1 MAAFRFPTPPEGA
14 EALPLRAVI
23 PGLLFILCI
32 DVAGVAGVGGPL
44 IGLWSIVSAVVPW
57 ITILVMRR
65 RPSSLGY
72 VRGRW
77 LAEFGWGMLAGAIW
91 RGLSMALSVAWLDG
105 SILGLVGGFVW
116 VPLVEETFFRGYL
129 GRALSVRLGRWR
141 GIILQAVL
149 FAMLPGHWAQG
160 WPALAGI
167 FAFGVLAGWLVE
179 TRRTLWIG
187 WGAHAFANVL
197 PEILLSLT

>member
-1 MAAFRFPTPPEGA
+1 
-14 EALPLRAVI
+14 
-23 PGLLFILCI
+23 
-32 DVAGVAGVGGPL
+32 
-44 IGLWSIVSAVVPW
+44 
-57 ITILVMRR
+57 
-65 RPSSLGY
+65 
-72 VRGRW
+72 
-77 LAEFGWGMLAGAIW
+77 MLAGAIW
-91 RGLSMALSVAWLDG
+91 RGLSMALSLAWLDG
-105 SILGLVGGFVW
+105 SVIGLMGGFVW

-129 GRALSVRLGRWR
+129 GRTLSARLGTWR

-149 FAMLPGHWAQG
+149 FAMLPEHWAQG

-197 PEILLSLT
+197 PEILLSLA